1 MQLILTRHA
10 KERMSERDV
19 SEGDVRAAILNP
31 DLTRPATPSGTVY
44 ERKRSDGATI
54 CVAVVPRGND
64 SNRLVVKSVWK
75 KEA

>member
-1 MQLILTRHA
+1 
-10 KERMSERDV
+10 MSERGV
-19 SEGDVRAAILNP
+19 SEADVRFAISNP

-44 ERKRSDGATI
+44 ERKSSDGTTI

-75 KEA
+75 KEG